1 MITRLHSN
9 ARKLWWHDIQWSMR
23 PQETDDYH
31 IVHHELLELMRS
43 QRMCFAASFS
53 RPSLVIPFVTVCELC
68 WWDAHLSL
76 YSLRRHRLVGI
87 GISILGYPYP
97 YGAVVSVNRG
107 PAAPTV
113 SLRFV
118 CGFILMNI
126 IMLFPYIHVFRCIL
140 YFLPVSFAVCAFF
153 STPSLSCNIKYISPW
168 TCMSQHLQAH
178 CIYPISII
186 YSSILTNYRPLNLHR
201 QCLSS
206 VGYPSETHLKL

>member
-1 MITRLHSN
+1 MRLHSN

-23 PQETDDYH
+23 PQEKDDNH

-53 RPSLVIPFVTVCELC
+53 RLFLVIPFVTVCEPC

-76 YSLRRHRLVGI
+76 YSLGRHRLVGI

-113 SLRFV
+113 PLQFE

-126 IMLFPYIHVFRCIL
+126 IMTFPYIHVFMGDFLFSSCVLCCLRFLFYSFRDQCHATSNTYRHGHVYRNICKHIAFIL
-140 YFLPVSFAVCAFF
+140 LA
-153 STPSLSCNIKYISPW
+153 
-168 TCMSQHLQAH
+168 
-178 CIYPISII
+178 
-186 YSSILTNYRPLNLHR
+186 
-201 QCLSS
+201 
-206 VGYPSETHLKL
+206 